1 MSADISRHSL
11 RLEQLYSGVV
21 RQQGRTPL
29 DSEENEVSDIFSQ
42 TLRRSLAE
50 TICSGGTPDDGFRVQ
65 SLEIQPG
72 DERYDLTYG
81 AGTFY
86 LGGLRVEN
94 GPLSETYGGQRDWL
108 DRSLHTDLPD
118 VPVLAAGETRT
129 DLVWLEGWEQPVSA
143 VEDGELIETALGGV
157 DTTGRKRPMRRV
169 RVATNVAEDGCAEAF
184 ADLIGRIGDNA
195 EFDPATAALVST
207 TELTIGFVDTEPVE
221 DLCSPRAEPG
231 FLGARNETI
240 RIAVTEPGE
249 FVWST
254 DATLYRVQ
262 VADDTNGNR
271 RRLDFLSEPRD
282 AFAFPLAGQT
292 LELLPWSA
300 LLSNNEKVAAPMGR
314 FFEVE
319 NGYDESGSVILAS
332 DVPSDWES
340 WLTALPASLDGQ
352 FDAAGEN
359 RFFFARIWTN
369 GEGSGGA
376 PTLATGADVVLGDTG
391 LTATFSADGKRRD
404 RWIVSARTNTPA
416 RILPW
421 GLHTGEPPMGPKR
434 HLAPLALIHWTG
446 QGGDVPTH
454 EIVDCRHRFR
464 PLCRVN
470 GCCRITVGD
479 GRNSH
484 GDVSLIQLAVNLLPP
499 EGGEICILPGEYE
512 EHVVIANRE
521 NITLTGCGEATLWL
535 DDGNEEPLLHIVGST
550 DITVRRI
557 AMQNVFAEA
566 IVAEADVANAPDDLP
581 ERILLEDLSIT
592 VTDFGAIAGRGGST
606 YTIRRCHIELDALTD
621 GIGGGAGVSPAIFL
635 LGDDLTVEESSVV
648 ALDLTQRQQ
657 LGLGGI
663 HIGGGSDGIVI
674 RRNRL
679 FGGNGNGI
687 TLGSVRMI
695 AAPTPG
701 TDFNSNI
708 EQSFQNPVRHTANYN
723 ATMGMAGYYG
733 TPLLVNAVGCID
745 IGPIDPG
752 DGDDA
757 PDPLFPVSEGPVTNI
772 RIEENTIAEMGL
784 NGIST
789 HLLSIFQVV
798 LVDEPVDAIAV
809 ENMAVWHNRIE
820 NCVRGEVPELNA
832 LLRQFIGWGGIALS
846 LAADVEVSHNVI
858 AGCGEG
864 HDSSVCGAFVAIG
877 EDLVF
882 EHNRIERNGR
892 GLVDGGAPQPGR
904 RGGIIIGLGMGGLQT
919 DAVPGSSRRQV
930 NRPALR
936 CHANE
941 IHAPGARALKA
952 ILAGPVH
959 VTDNRLT
966 GSGQSLLFSNPFAA
980 LAAAGIGA
988 ASIGNQLMSPVGNL
1002 DFTDYLIL
1010 EILSEVA
1017 GGDAVNLLNVAV
1029 GEDFASFFN
1038 LGGRV
1043 DRVATAQPARLT
1055 GGETLF
1061 NDNQVSLRAFG
1072 QNQAASLSA
1081 VFLLSADDVSM
1092 QDNQIESEN
1101 EMVFVLTNAIAMANS
1116 IRAIGGRFQAKILG
1130 SFLSAVTI
1138 SNFMNT
1144 TVANQGTHCFYVAA
1158 PNRGRVAEANTSI
1171 FGMAW
1176 PEFCAAID
1184 RLARQQSNS
1193 KSLQLGQPT
1202 LIARDQSTGA

>member
-29 DSEENEVSDIFSQ
+29 DSEENEASDIISLA
-42 TLRRSLAE
+42 LRRSLAE
-50 TICSGGTPDDGFRVQ
+50 TICSGGTPDGGFAVE
-65 SLEIQPG
+65 SLEILPG
-72 DERYDLTYG
+72 DEHYDLTYG

-94 GPLSETYGGQRDWL
+94 GPDPETYSDQRDWL
-108 DRSLHTDLPD
+108 DRSLYGDLPD
-118 VPVLAAGETRT
+118 VPALADGETRT
-129 DLVWLEGWEQPVSA
+129 DLVWLEGWEQHVSA
-143 VEDGELIETALGGV
+143 FEDGELIETALGGV

-169 RVATNVAEDGCAEAF
+169 RVATDVPADGCAEAF
-184 ADLIGRIGDNA
+184 AELIQRIGDNA
-195 EFDPATAALVST
+195 EFDPTASALVST

-240 RIAVTEPGE
+240 RIAITEPGE

-271 RRLDFLSEPRD
+271 RRLNFLNEPRD

-300 LLSNNEKVAAPMGR
+300 ILVNNEKAAAPMGR
-314 FFEVE
+314 FFEID
-319 NGYDESGSVILAS
+319 NGYDESGSVIVTT
-332 DVPSDWES
+332 DVPLDWEN

-352 FDAAGEN
+352 FDAPGEN

-369 GEGSGGA
+369 GEGQGGA
-376 PTLATGADVVLGDTG
+376 PTQATGSGVVLGDTG

-404 RWIVSARTNTPA
+404 RWIVSARTNTPS

-421 GLHTGEPPMGPKR
+421 GLHDGEPPMGPKR

-446 QGGDVPTH
+446 QTGAPPTY

-484 GDVSLIQLAVNLLPP
+484 GDVNLIQLAVNLLPP
-499 EGGEICILPGEYE
+499 DGGEICILPGEYE
-512 EHVVIANRE
+512 EHVVIDNLANV
-521 NITLTGCGEATLWL
+521 TLTGCGESTLWL
-535 DDGNEEPLLHIVGST
+535 DDGEARPLLHIIGST

-566 IVAEADVANAPDDLP
+566 IIAEADTANAPDILP
-581 ERILLEDLSIT
+581 EQILLEDLFIT
-592 VTDFGAIAGRGGST
+592 ISDFGAIAGRGGLD
-606 YTIRRCHIELDALTD
+606 YTLRRCHVELDALSD
-621 GIGGGAGVSPAIFL
+621 GIGNGAGVSPAVFL
-635 LGDDLTVEESSVV
+635 LGTNLTIEDSSVV

-657 LGLGGI
+657 LGLGGY
-663 HIGGGSDGIVI
+663 HIGGGSDQVMI

-695 AAPTPG
+695 EWPIPG
-701 TDFNSNI
+701 TNFDSAI
-708 EQSFQNPVRHTANYN
+708 EQSFETRVNYTSNYRAN
-723 ATMGMAGYYG
+723 MGMAGYYG
-733 TPLLVNAVGCID
+733 TPLQINAIGCID

-752 DGDDA
+752 GDGGEQ

-772 RIEENTIAEMGL
+772 RIEDNTIAEMGL

-798 LVDEPVDAIAV
+798 FVDEPVDAIAV
-809 ENMAVWHNRIE
+809 ENMVVWHNRIE
-820 NCVRGEVPELNA
+820 NCVRGEVPDPGA

-846 LAADVEVSHNVI
+846 IAADVEVTHNLI
-858 AGCGEG
+858 AGCGAG

-882 EHNRIERNGR
+882 EHNRIEANGR
-892 GLVDGGAPQPGR
+892 GQVDGGAPRPGR

-919 DAVPGSSRRQV
+919 DTIPGSGRRQV

-952 ILAGPVH
+952 ILAGPAH

-1038 LGGRV
+1038 LGGRF
-1043 DRVATAQPARLT
+1043 DRIATAQPIRLT

-1072 QNQAASLSA
+1072 ENQAASLSA

-1092 QDNQIESEN
+1092 QNNQIESEN
-1101 EMVFVLTNAIAMANS
+1101 EMVFVLTNAIVMANS

-1130 SFLSAVTI
+1130 SFLSAVTV

-1144 TVANQGTHCFYVAA
+1144 TVANQGTHCFYVVA
-1158 PNRGRVAEANTSI
+1158 PHRGRLADANTSI

-1176 PEFCAAID
+1176 PQFCESIDSIAI
-1184 RLARQQSNS
+1184 QQSNS
-1193 KSLQLGQPT
+1193 KSAQLGQPT
-1202 LIARDQSTGA
+1202 KG